1 MMYKVK
7 YYYPKLIPANKLY
20 PSKQP
25 YSLIILQQIT
35 YECICHHVSA
45 LHHVKIKFTK
55 VRLTQVLVNGHT
67 RYFHGNI
74 YTHRVEGY
82 IEIYGVIK
90 WAPAYTDNNNVRVAA
105 EPYI

>member
-1 MMYKVK
+1 MYEGNC
-7 YYYPKLIPANKLY
+7 YYPIRTPANKLY

-55 VRLTQVLVNGHT
+55 IHLNQTLENGGGGGGGKSIT
-67 RYFHGNI
+67 NM
-74 YTHRVEGY
+74 
-82 IEIYGVIK
+82 IEI
-90 WAPAYTDNNNVRVAA
+90 
-105 EPYI
+105 